1 MRNLVS
7 FMHVSLDG
15 CYATANGG
23 LDFVSYDKELEAY
36 AHSMHATTDVAVHG
50 RVTYEMMR
58 GYWPTVFNE
67 ESPDP
72 ASLKHA
78 TWLRDSLKVVV
89 SRTLDDPAWENS
101 MLIKDNLLEEFTKLK
116 QQPGKDM
123 VIFGSPGLV
132 KSLMQ
137 LDLIDEFRLTVNPV
151 ILGSEY
157 RLFGPLDAPQKIE
170 LVENRTL
177 KSGVA
182 VLHYKRVRG

>member
-15 CYATANGG
+15 CYATADGG
-23 LDFVSYDKELEAY
+23 LDFVSYDEELEAY
-36 AHSMHATTDVAVHG
+36 AHSMHATSDVAVHG

-58 GYWPTVFNE
+58 GYWPTVLDN
-67 ESPDP
+67 PDATP
-72 ASLKHA
+72 AERKHA
-78 TWLRDSLKVVV
+78 RWLHDSLKVVV

-101 MLIKDNLLEEFTKLK
+101 MLIKDNLLEEFTTLK

-132 KSLMQ
+132 KSLTQ
-137 LDLIDEFRLTVNPV
+137 LDLIDEFRLSVNPV

-157 RLFGPLDAPQKIE
+157 RLFGPLDAAQKVE

-177 KSGVA
+177 KSGA
-182 VLHYKRVRG
+182 VVLRYKRVRG